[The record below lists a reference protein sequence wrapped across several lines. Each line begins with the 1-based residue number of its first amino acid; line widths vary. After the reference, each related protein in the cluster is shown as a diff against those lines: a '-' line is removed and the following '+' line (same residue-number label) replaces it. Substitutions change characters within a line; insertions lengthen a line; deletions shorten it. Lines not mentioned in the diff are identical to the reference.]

1 LSGHLDIAKLLIK
14 AGADVNAPSENGT
27 TPLVAAARGGH
38 LEVAKL
44 LLANKAD
51 PSKTLESGETALDI
65 ALKSANT
72 DIADLLRRA
81 GGKSGR
87 TVTIEVR

>member
-1 LSGHLDIAKLLIK
+1 VLVK

-27 TPLVAAARGGH
+27 TPLIAAARGGH

-51 PSKTLESGETALDI
+51 PNRALESGETALDI
-65 ALKSANT
+65 ALKNQNT
-72 DIADLLRRA
+72 DIGALLRSA